1 MREVGGPFGAAANLY
16 LNSRES
22 CRVLAHPADRRFAGE
37 DEQMSPRA
45 SRKDSQRKNR
55 IGKVKRLRGGKK
67 KNRGQVFLDSL
78 AQSFVLVA
86 PWSVS
91 AAPVLLAQVGTSGP
105 RPLPS

>member
-1 MREVGGPFGAAANLY
+1 M
-16 LNSRES
+16 
-22 CRVLAHPADRRFAGE
+22 AHPADRRFAGE

-45 SRKDSQRKNR
+45 SRKDSQRKKR
-55 IGKVKRLRGGKK
+55 IGRRVRGKVKRPRGGKK
-67 KNRGQVFLDSL
+67 KTNQGQVFLDSL

-105 RPLPS
+105 HPLPS